1 MASERALPEPIGLD
15 LDAPRGLGDSA
26 DQSGAA
32 YRAASASSSSSTQ
45 VGRASASSS
54 GDSIG
59 LDFRKAGIDEGTKG
73 QALAGQPR
81 PGAVPAQA
89 SEEDVEFARRAGMP
103 VPEASARR
111 TGVHGAVRR
120 SISRTLLGIEDRNGG
135 ILAGVAVGLLI
146 AAVPATRLGAEVVD
160 DRRSTLLTELE
171 ASVTDPLGVEAGE
184 VRPEREIRAD
194 LVSVGSEGTST
205 FVKWWLLV
213 GLPLGAGLGL
223 YRRET

>member
-1 MASERALPEPIGLD
+1 MASERDLPEPIGLD
-15 LDAPRGLGDSA
+15 VDATPGPASPA
-26 DQSGAA
+26 DRSGAS
-32 YRAASASSSSSTQ
+32 YRAASASSSSSSR

-54 GDSIG
+54 GDAIG

-89 SEEDVEFARRAGMP
+89 SDEDVEFARRAGMP

-111 TGVHGAVRR
+111 TGAHSTVRR
-120 SISRTLLGIEDRNGG
+120 TISRTLLGIEDRTGG
-135 ILAGVAVGLLI
+135 VMAGLAVGLLI
-146 AAVPATRLGAEVVD
+146 AAVPATRFGAGAVD
-160 DRRSTLLTELE
+160 ERRSMLLAELE
-171 ASVTDPLGVEAGE
+171 ASVTNPLGVEAGE
-184 VRPEREIRAD
+184 VRPEREIRAE

-205 FVKWWLLV
+205 FLKWWLLM
-213 GLPLGAGLGL
+213 GLPIGAGLGL